1 MSCFCFLFHNFQEE
15 GKSRE
20 STRETHKNVQMWKS
34 QRCTH
39 WAVSGA
45 GQGASVCVS
54 VFWAREKGAGGTY
67 GSLGKRNVEIP
78 LSSLN

>member
-1 MSCFCFLFHNFQEE
+1 M
-15 GKSRE
+15 
-20 STRETHKNVQMWKS
+20 
-34 QRCTH
+34 
-39 WAVSGA
+39 SGA